1 MKYQRIILDFINRH
15 TIAVDRC
22 LPIGDRERAM
32 LAISLL
38 LGAGQISEWHHE
50 SGLRYW
56 TAAGVSPLSDMSLT
70 RSLGI
75 LAFCHRS
82 KSRSLIISKEIEVY
96 FPNVFRH
103 GLPSGHYVDAT
114 PQFTRL
120 GNVRVD
126 AGHSKI
132 NRIVSRTQRS
142 ILKYEQQQGF
152 REMIHAGNFELT
164 WIVPTHP
171 KQRRLVEALQSL
183 TGSGVHLKVIAIPE
197 LLNVSAYI
205 PHASTNKLNSQSPR
219 RV

>member
-1 MKYQRIILDFINRH
+1 MKYQRIILDFIKRH
-15 TIAVDRC
+15 TIAIDRC
-22 LPIGDRERAM
+22 LPIEDRERAM

-38 LGAGQISEWHHE
+38 LRSGRISEWHHD

-56 TAAGVSPLSDMSLT
+56 TVAGVSPLSDMSLT

-75 LAFCHRS
+75 LTFCHGA
-82 KSRSLIISKEIEVY
+82 KSRSLITSEKIAVY
-96 FPNVFRH
+96 FPDVFRH

-126 AGHSKI
+126 AGHSRI

-142 ILKYEQQQGF
+142 ILKYEQQPGF
-152 REMIHAGNFELT
+152 REMIYAGNFELT
-164 WIVPTHP
+164 WIVPTHS
-171 KQRRLVEALQSL
+171 KQRRLAEALQSL

-197 LLNVSAYI
+197 LLNVSAHI